1 MEKQARPLPIASDAL
16 VTSAPQDHFVMIQVV
31 VVASFVHDRQN
42 VAEFEHHMG

>member
-1 MEKQARPLPIASDAL
+1 MRPLTIASDAL
-16 VTSAPQDHFVMIQVV
+16 VTFAPQAHFVTIQVA